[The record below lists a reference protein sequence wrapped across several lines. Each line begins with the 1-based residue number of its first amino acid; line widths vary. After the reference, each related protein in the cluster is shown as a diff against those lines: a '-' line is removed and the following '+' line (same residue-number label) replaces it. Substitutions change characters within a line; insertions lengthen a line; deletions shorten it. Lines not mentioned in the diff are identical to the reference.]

1 MSANIAQF
9 LDRLKT
15 NIFNEDGFRDD
26 ICAIIFEKTNF
37 PIEKSCVREMKGS
50 ITLKTDPYLKSEI
63 MFRKEEILR
72 TLRSRYP
79 KRVIKDIS

>member
-1 MSANIAQF
+1 MKSNISQF

-26 ICAIIFEKTNF
+26 VCKIIFEKTGF
-37 PIEKSCVREMKGS
+37 PIEKSCVREMKGR

-63 MFRKEEILR
+63 MFRKNEILP
-72 TLRSRYP
+72 TIKDRYP
-79 KRVIKDIS
+79 KKMIREII